1 MSWLVVSVHD
11 VAPATA
17 AACRAWVD
25 DLDRLGVPAS
35 LLVIPGPWRGPSI
48 LRDAET
54 ALWLRGREEAG
65 DELVQHGWLHGS
77 VPGGAR
83 WRRAVGRV
91 VARGCAE
98 FVALDEDEAVRRLCR
113 GREILDRLGFEVD
126 GFTPPGW
133 LASPGSLRAVRRV
146 GFRYTT
152 SHLGI
157 HPVPTGPVIRALALS
172 HRPGGRGE
180 GVAADLLVRLSRH
193 AAAAGRGV
201 RIAVHPADRAR
212 PGLVEATLGA
222 IGEVVALG
230 AKPGTYRSVAA
241 TAADRAVA

>member
-1 MSWLVVSVHD
+1 MTWLVVSIHD

-17 AACRAWVD
+17 PACRAWVS

-48 LRDAET
+48 LHDAET
-54 ALWLRGREEAG
+54 AVWLHRRLAAG
-65 DELVQHGWLHGS
+65 DEVVQHGWLHEG

-83 WRRAVGRV
+83 WRQAVGKV

-98 FVALDEDEAVRRLCR
+98 FVALDEEEAVRRLHR
-113 GREILDRLGFEVD
+113 GREILDRVGFAVD

-133 LASPGSLRAVRRV
+133 LASPGSLRAVRRS

-152 SHLGI
+152 SHVGI
-157 HPVPTGPVIRALALS
+157 HALPAGPVIRATALS

-180 GVAADLLVRLSRH
+180 RVGADLLTRLSRR
-193 AAAAGRGV
+193 AAAGGRGV

-212 PGLVEATLGA
+212 PGLVDATLKA
-222 IGEVVALG
+222 IADVMALG
-230 AKPGTYRSVAA
+230 ATPRTYGAVVASVAGH
-241 TAADRAVA
+241 AAA